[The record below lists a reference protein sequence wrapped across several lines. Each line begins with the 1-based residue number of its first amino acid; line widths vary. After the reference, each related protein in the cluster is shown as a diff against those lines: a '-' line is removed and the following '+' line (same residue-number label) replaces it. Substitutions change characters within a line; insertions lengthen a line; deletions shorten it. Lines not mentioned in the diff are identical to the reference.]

1 MTVTNKD
8 IKQWQGLLFKVTKR
22 YLTSQLTQE
31 DREDVIQAAN
41 IALYKAL
48 SDYNESLG
56 IPFINYA
63 TISIV
68 RAIRRE
74 LNKLKH
80 NNNIIP
86 FDEGIDCMSGDTTNK
101 IDNRIYNTAMLIEV
115 FKTIRRL
122 NIDIIN
128 KKVLTLKVIGYS
140 NPEIASKLNIT
151 TNQVGD
157 IIYRHK
163 QKLIN
168 KISGGKQ

>member
-8 IKQWQGLLFKVTKR
+8 IKQWQGLLFKLTKR
-22 YLTSQLTQE
+22 YLSTQLTQE

-63 TISIV
+63 SISIV

-74 LNKLKH
+74 LKKLKY
-80 NNNIIP
+80 NNAIP
-86 FDEGIDCMSGDTTNK
+86 FDEGIDYISDDTTNN
-101 IDNRIYNTAMLIEV
+101 IDKQIYNTDMVIRV
-115 FKTIRRL
+115 FKAIRRL

-128 KKVLTLKVIGYS
+128 KKILALKVMGYS
-140 NPEIASKLNIT
+140 NPEIASKLNLKK
-151 TNQVGD
+151 NQVGD
-157 IIYRHK
+157 AIYRHK
-163 QKLIN
+163 QKLID
-168 KISGGKQ
+168 KINGGRQ